1 MKDIKGFTLVEM
13 MVVVLIMALLAGIS
27 YPLYTKSINKS
38 RVAEA
43 ISLVEIVREAQLSR
57 AAQGLKYFDTFN
69 NNHAQGNARLIKSGN
84 VTVQGGALIKDDYK
98 IEIMNYTGTDN
109 DPEVKSG
116 CIVVKYRDSG
126 TGPMFTIYAH
136 VEDNLIGCTDYSG
149 NQEICN
155 VIPHAEAGQNHCS

>member
-13 MVVVLIMALLAGIS
+13 MVVVLIMALLAGVS

-57 AAQGLKYFDTFN
+57 AAQGLKYLSAFSG
-69 NNHAQGNARLIKSGN
+69 HQASGNARLIKSGN

-98 IEIMNYTGTDN
+98 IEIWSYEGTAN
-109 DPEVKSG
+109 DPEVKNG

-126 TGPMFTIYAH
+126 AGPMFTIYAH
-136 VEDNLIGCTDYSG
+136 VEDNLIGCTDFSG